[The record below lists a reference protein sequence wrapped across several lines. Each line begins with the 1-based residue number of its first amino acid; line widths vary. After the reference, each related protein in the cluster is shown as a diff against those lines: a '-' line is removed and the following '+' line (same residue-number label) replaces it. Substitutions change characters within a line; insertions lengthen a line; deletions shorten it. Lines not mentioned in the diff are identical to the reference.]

1 MHNRHHL
8 YDRSI
13 ESMRGKEQA
22 SRERKDIATQKL
34 EELKKE
40 APIWDSQVR
49 STEKE
54 LRGVEDEYRRCSDN
68 SQGRAHIFGPKI
80 PEILKKIA
88 EIQRNQGFKGE
99 VRGPLGMHVKMKEGF
114 EMWGGA
120 LEKSLFNRGILSSF
134 VVTSADD
141 QRALMK
147 IFKSLKCHH
156 NIVCQSQSARY
167 SVPTIEGALTL
178 CDALIVDNDLVFN
191 CIVDQAKIDQTI
203 MVVDEE
209 EVKKHIECHNGLN
222 RFRDSRVKKAIT
234 EKGTRIEIRMGNQAS
249 QLDTAPFKRLLVADQ
264 RELLAGLT
272 ERISERKVAL
282 KEAKEQQTTLY
293 DQLKVLQSVLKR
305 SDEELFAIGSKIRHD
320 NKRKGDL
327 RAEIDEN
334 QASNIDASNNET
346 NLEEEKDELQDALNE
361 CILSEVEK
369 KGLYE
374 EISAKLKELKA
385 DVAEAEKK
393 KTMLERDLKKEV
405 SKLEKLLED
414 DDFKNRYPFL
424 VV

>member
-1 MHNRHHL
+1 
-8 YDRSI
+8 
-13 ESMRGKEQA
+13 MRGKEQA
-22 SRERKDIATQKL
+22 SRERRDTATQKL

-80 PEILKKIA
+80 PEILRAIKNFRDI
-88 EIQRNQGFKGE
+88 QGFKGE

-114 EMWGGA
+114 ERWGEA
-120 LEKSLFNRGILSSF
+120 LEKSLFNRGTLSSF
-134 VVTSADD
+134 VVTSTDD
-141 QRALMK
+141 QRVLMK
-147 IFKSLKCHH
+147 IFKSLGGQH
-156 NIVCQSQSARY
+156 NVVCQSQGAKY
-167 SVPTIEGALTL
+167 SVPPIEGALTL
-178 CDALIVDNDLVFN
+178 CDALIVDSDLVFN

-234 EKGTRIEIRMGNQAS
+234 AKGTRIEIRMGNQAS
-249 QLDTAPFKRLLVADQ
+249 QLDMAPFKRLLVADQ

-282 KEAKEQQTTLY
+282 REAKGQQTTLY
-293 DQLKVLQSVLKR
+293 DRLNVLQSVLKK
-305 SDEELFAIGSKIRHD
+305 SDEELHAIGSKIRHD
-320 NKRKGDL
+320 SKRKGEL
-327 RAEIDEN
+327 RAEIADN
-334 QASNIDASNNET
+334 QASNIDTT

-361 CILSEVEK
+361 CMVSEVEK
-369 KGLYE
+369 KVLYE
-374 EISAKLKELKA
+374 EVSAKLKELKA
-385 DVAEAEKK
+385 DVNEAEKK
-393 KTMLERDLKKEV
+393 RTMLERDLKREV